1 MEEYLYYG
9 SSKQSSSSKDLSSP
23 KHPKNQQ
30 SECSAYSKKRNEKKE
45 LLRIHNVTTSNKDK
59 LCSMESE
66 ISKCLEKMD
75 ETNKPYIDH
84 RQIYEIKH
92 IYGKH
97 GKYTQCIL
105 TTYSEYDDCLSDISL
120 PPIPDK
126 KEKKKEIEK
135 EENDEKE
142 VDVISDVSI
151 DSKLMNEVELEL
163 NAYNDA
169 NAKSETIRTIS
180 FPVGSSKDSWNKFK
194 KNMIQLMIYK

>member
-1 MEEYLYYG
+1 MG
-9 SSKQSSSSKDLSSP
+9 R
-23 KHPKNQQ
+23 KNQQ
-30 SECSAYSKKRNEKKE
+30 SDYSAYSKKRNEKKE
-45 LLRIHNVTTSNKDK
+45 LLRIHDVTTSNKDK
-59 LCSMESE
+59 QCSMESD

-126 KEKKKEIEK
+126 KEEKKDEIEK

-142 VDVISDVSI
+142 VDVISDDVSI

-163 NAYNDA
+163 NAYDKLQRNDD
-169 NAKSETIRTIS
+169 AKSETVRTIS
-180 FPVGSSKDSWNKFK
+180 FPVGSSKDSWTKFK